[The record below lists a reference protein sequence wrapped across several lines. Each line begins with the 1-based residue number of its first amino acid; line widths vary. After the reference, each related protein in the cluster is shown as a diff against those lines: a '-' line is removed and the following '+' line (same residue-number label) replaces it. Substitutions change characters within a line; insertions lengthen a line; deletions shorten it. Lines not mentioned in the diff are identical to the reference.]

1 MIIIFF
7 SDIVKGKR
15 ADHKN
20 DIICLTE
27 TWFLITTT
35 IQFSNYKIYRAD
47 RFVINSRNH
56 GIAILIK
63 KYILSKLCTSFNPYI
78 NGCLENISCNFYKKN
93 NWSRACT
100 LNNPCKN
107 ITIDEFEHYFSGLGN
122 NSIIAGDFNVHHLI
136 WSDRLSFLIFL
147 VDLLLIL

>member
-1 MIIIFF
+1 MRKTTISVKLKKIAFFQSQFLLSLSFLNKTLKFQIFLLIIIFF

-47 RFVINSRNH
+47 RFVINSRNY

-63 KYILSKLCTSFNPYI
+63 KYIPSKLCTSFNPYI
-78 NGCLENISCNFYKKN
+78 NGCLENISCNFYKK
-93 NWSRACT
+93 
-100 LNNPCKN
+100 K
-107 ITIDEFEHYFSGLGN
+107 
-122 NSIIAGDFNVHHLI
+122 
-136 WSDRLSFLIFL
+136 
-147 VDLLLIL
+147 